1 MPAYLITHAESRRG
15 DILVEDDD
23 LVLSLTEQ
31 WACLSDAT
39 GIVLAVPIAQVASVM
54 RVDDKQDHEPAPQE
68 G

>member
-31 WACLSDAT
+31 WARLSDAT
-39 GIVLAVPIAQVASVM
+39 GIVLAVPITQVASVM
-54 RVDDKQDHEPAPQE
+54 RVDDQKDHEPAPQE

>member
-31 WACLSDAT
+31 WVRLSDAT